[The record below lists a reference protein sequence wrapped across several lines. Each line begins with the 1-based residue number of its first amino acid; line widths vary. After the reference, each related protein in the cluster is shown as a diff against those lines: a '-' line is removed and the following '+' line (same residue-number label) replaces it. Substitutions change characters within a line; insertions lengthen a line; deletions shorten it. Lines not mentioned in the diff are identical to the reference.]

1 MKPSAN
7 ALSGRRKAAILMVLL
22 GDELA
27 ADIYKSLPKK
37 EVRLISQEIAE
48 LSDVPPATAAQ
59 VLQEYFEQSRSQ
71 EYSVQGGEGYA
82 SKLLVRAF
90 GADSANALMAETPS
104 AEDLA
109 ARQLSELQKVDPAQF
124 AKLLESEHPQTIAL
138 ILAHLP
144 PKNARN
150 VFLAL
155 PEAVRGQAITRLAQ
169 MQEFSPDT
177 VKKVVE
183 VLHQRLSAAIQQK
196 RQNYSGIQAVADLLN
211 QVDKTASNTL
221 LETIEQHSAELAS
234 SIRNQM
240 FVFEDFLEIPES
252 GLRELLGQ
260 IDKKQ
265 LGIALKG
272 ASEDLRNHFFKCMSS
287 RAVEMLKEDMEA
299 LGPLRA
305 RDVQAGQQEIVALA
319 RRLEGD
325 GKMILKSDAEE
336 SYVL

>member
-1 MKPSAN
+1 MKA
-7 ALSGRRKAAILMVLL
+7 AAKGLTGRRKAAILMVLL
-22 GDELA
+22 GDDLA
-27 ADIYKSLPKK
+27 ADIYKNLPKS
-37 EVRLISQEIAE
+37 EVRLITQEIAE
-48 LSDVPPATAAQ
+48 LSDVPPATAAE

-71 EYSVQGGEGYA
+71 EYSVQGGEAYA
-82 SKLLVRAF
+82 NKLLVKAF
-90 GADSANALMAETPS
+90 GVESARALLAETPS
-104 AEDLA
+104 AADLSA
-109 ARQLSELQKVDPAQF
+109 QHLNALRDADPKQLVKVLQ
-124 AKLLESEHPQTIAL
+124 SEHPQTIAL
-138 ILAHLP
+138 VLAHLSA
-144 PKNARN
+144 KNAQQI
-150 VFLAL
+150 FMLL
-155 PEAVRGQAITRLAQ
+155 PEAMRGPAITRLAQ

-177 VKKVVE
+177 IKKVAE
-183 VLHQRLSAAIQQK
+183 VLHSRLSSATQQK
-196 RQNYSGIQAVADLLN
+196 RQDYSGIQAVADLLN
-211 QVDKTASNTL
+211 QVDKTASHSI
-221 LETIEQHSAELAS
+221 LEAIEQSNAELAS

-272 ASEDLRNHFFKCMSS
+272 SSEDLRNHFFKCMSS

-299 LGPLRA
+299 LGPMRT

-325 GKMILKSDAEE
+325 GKMILKSDTEE